1 MHFADEKKEH
11 QLALS
16 AASRKTAK
24 NTKRK
29 SIFLNLQFSPPHWA
43 KMEGVGGAKWSL
55 GSRLRHHKVYIN

>member
-43 KMEGVGGAKWSL
+43 KMEGVGGRNGAWGAGCGIIK
-55 GSRLRHHKVYIN
+55 YT